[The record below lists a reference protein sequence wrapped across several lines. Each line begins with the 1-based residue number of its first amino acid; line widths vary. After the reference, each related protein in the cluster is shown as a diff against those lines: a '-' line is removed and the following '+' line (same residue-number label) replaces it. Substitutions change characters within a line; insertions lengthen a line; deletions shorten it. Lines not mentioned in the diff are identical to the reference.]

1 MKFKNDKFKKSR
13 GGYSRLL
20 QISCQK
26 CNSIICLYQK
36 DGPGNLRRMYI
47 DRIMEPKVSVLR
59 KDLTCQK
66 DHLLGVKII
75 YEKENRPAFRLFVDS
90 VIKKI
95 VKFEDYED
103 VMLVKIVEERLKT
116 KGKLLTHEQV
126 WGK

>member
-1 MKFKNDKFKKSR
+1 M
-13 GGYSRLL
+13 
-20 QISCQK
+20 
-26 CNSIICLYQK
+26 YQK
-36 DGPGNLRRMYI
+36 DGPGNLRRMYM
-47 DRIMEPKVSVLR
+47 DRIIDPQISITK

-66 DHLLGVKII
+66 GHLLGVKIM

-90 VIKKI
+90 VSKKI

-103 VMLVKIVEERLKT
+103 ITLVKIVEERIKT

>member
-1 MKFKNDKFKKSR
+1 MKFNNDKFKKAR

-26 CNSIICLYQK
+26 CNSVICMYQK

-47 DRIMEPKVSVLR
+47 DRIVDPQVSVVR

-66 DHLLGVKII
+66 DHLLGVKIM

-95 VKFEDYED
+95 VKFESYED
-103 VMLVKIVEERLKT
+103 IMLVKIVEERLKT

>member
-1 MKFKNDKFKKSR
+1 MKLKNDKFKKAQ

-20 QISCQK
+20 QISCRK
-26 CNSIICLYQK
+26 CNSVICMYQK
-36 DGPGNLRRMYI
+36 DGPGNLRRMYL
-47 DRIMEPKVSVLR
+47 DRIVDPQVSVMR

-66 DHLLGVKII
+66 GHLLGVKIM

-90 VIKKI
+90 VAKKI
-95 VKFEDYED
+95 VKYESYENT
-103 VMLVKIVEERLKT
+103 MLGKIAEERIKT